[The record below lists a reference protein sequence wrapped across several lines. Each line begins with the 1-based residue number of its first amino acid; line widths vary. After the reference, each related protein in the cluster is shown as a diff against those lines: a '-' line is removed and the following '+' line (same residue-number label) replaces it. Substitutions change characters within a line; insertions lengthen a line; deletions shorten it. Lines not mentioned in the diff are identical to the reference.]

1 MIDSKRRTNSW
12 ARQAATSRGNRPGRR
27 PKLRILT
34 YLIIL
39 VAGLII
45 GSFLRFAD
53 TVAKLT
59 PPENPK
65 ADAIVVLTGGY
76 LRIEQ
81 AVTLLET
88 GAGKRLLISG
98 VHPKTSADEIRK
110 LTRAP
115 EALFSCCVDLGRE
128 ALDTIGNALETAA
141 WVHKHDYKNV
151 LVVTNNYHIPRSLTE
166 LSNADPQTNYIA
178 YPVVNTD
185 LKRGN
190 WMDNPVV
197 LRSML
202 SEYLKLTLAQIRSGL
217 GFSGHSS
224 LRNETVSAGTNP

>member
-1 MIDSKRRTNSW
+1 MIDSKKRTNSW
-12 ARQAATSRGNRPGRR
+12 ARQAAMSRGNRPGGRR
-27 PKLRILT
+27 GLRLLT
-34 YLIIL
+34 YLTILIIGL
-39 VAGLII
+39 VI

-53 TVAKLT
+53 TIAKLT
-59 PPENPK
+59 PPQNPK

-81 AVTLLET
+81 AVALLET

-98 VHPKTSADEIRK
+98 VHPNTSADEIRK

-115 EALFSCCVDLGRE
+115 EALFSCCVDIGRE
-128 ALDTIGNALETAA
+128 ALDTIGNALETTA

-151 LVVTNNYHIPRSLTE
+151 LVVTNNYHMPRSLTE

-185 LKRGN
+185 LKQGN
-190 WMDNPVV
+190 WMANPVV

-202 SEYLKLTLAQIRSGL
+202 SEYIKLTLAQVRAGL
-217 GFSGHSS
+217 GFSGHSG
-224 LRNETVSAGTNP
+224 LRNETVSANANP